1 MLNKGSSVAIETCF
15 ECQGAVEDDQGRW
28 LILDEAECEG
38 FDWKF
43 ICVQCVRA
51 WRKRGLEREGV
62 SDEAVMVQLDKEYPL
77 N

>member
-1 MLNKGSSVAIETCF
+1 MAIETCF
-15 ECQGAVEDDQGRW
+15 ECQNAVEEAQGRW
-28 LILDEAECEG
+28 LILDETKSEG

-43 ICVQCVRA
+43 MCVQCVRA
-51 WRKRGLEREGV
+51 WRKRGLEQEGI

>member
-1 MLNKGSSVAIETCF
+1 MAIETCF
-15 ECQGAVEDDQGRW
+15 ECQDSVEEDQGRW
-28 LILDEAECEG
+28 LILDETKSEG

-43 ICVQCVRA
+43 MCVQCVRA
-51 WRKRGLEREGV
+51 WRKRGLEQEGI

>member
-1 MLNKGSSVAIETCF
+1 MAIETCF
-15 ECQGAVEDDQGRW
+15 ECQNAVEEDQGRW
-28 LILDEAECEG
+28 LILDETKSEG

-43 ICVQCVRA
+43 MCVQCVRA
-51 WRKRGLEREGV
+51 WRKRGLEQEGI